1 MDTAKLNQ
9 IKNTLENT
17 TVSKKEILTLLRDAG
32 VKYPNSVFTHLKNA
46 NVIRTLTRNQYRFQ
60 KEPILKAMVE
70 AGEKEAYKE
79 KKKYNDQYHV
89 NKSTTVSLEDTS
101 KVDIEKSAIELLKK
115 KGYRIF
121 KYVEI

>member
-1 MDTAKLNQ
+1 MDIAKLNQ

-17 TVSKKEILTLLRDAG
+17 TVSKKEVLSLLKVAG
-32 VKYPNSVFTHLKNA
+32 VKYPESVFTHLKNA
-46 NVIRTLTRNQYRFQ
+46 NVISKVAWNQYRFQ

-79 KKKYNDQYHV
+79 KKKYNDRYYTS
-89 NKSTTVSLEDTS
+89 KSTTVSPEDS
-101 KVDIEKSAIELLKK
+101 PKVDVEKSAIELLKK

-121 KYVEI
+121 KYVEV

>member
-1 MDTAKLNQ
+1 M
-9 IKNTLENT
+9 
-17 TVSKKEILTLLRDAG
+17 
-32 VKYPNSVFTHLKNA
+32 
-46 NVIRTLTRNQYRFQ
+46 TRNQYRFQ

-79 KKKYNDQYHV
+79 KKKYNGQYYV
-89 NKSTTVSLEDTS
+89 EQKYYSFFGGRS

>member
-1 MDTAKLNQ
+1 MDIAKLNQ
-9 IKNTLENT
+9 IKSTLEST
-17 TVSKKEILTLLRDAG
+17 TVSKKEVLALLKVAG

-46 NVIRTLTRNQYRFQ
+46 NVVSKVARNQYRFQ

-79 KKKYNDQYHV
+79 KKKYNDQYNV
-89 NKSTTVSLEDTS
+89 NKSTTVSSKDS
-101 KVDIEKSAIELLKK
+101 PKVDVEKSAIELLKK

-121 KYVEI
+121 RYVEI

>member
-1 MDTAKLNQ
+1 MDIAKLNQ

-17 TVSKKEILTLLRDAG
+17 TVSKKEVLALLKVAG
-32 VKYPNSVFTHLKNA
+32 VKYPGSVFTHLKNA
-46 NVIRTLTRNQYRFQ
+46 NVISRVTRNQYRFQ

-79 KKKYNDQYHV
+79 KKKYNDHYYV
-89 NKSTTVSLEDTS
+89 DKSTTVSSEDS
-101 KVDIEKSAIELLKK
+101 PKVDVEKSAIELLKK

>member
-1 MDTAKLNQ
+1 MYIAKLNQ
-9 IKNTLENT
+9 IKNNLENT
-17 TVSKKEILTLLRDAG
+17 TVSKKQILDVLKVAD
-32 VKYPNSVFTHLKNA
+32 VKYPESVFTHLKNA
-46 NVIRTLTRNQYRFQ
+46 NVISTLARNQYRFQ

-79 KKKYNDQYHV
+79 KKKYNDRQYV
-89 NKSTTVSLEDTS
+89 GKSTTAFSEDS
-101 KVDIEKSAIELLKK
+101 PKVDIEKSAIELLKK

>member
-1 MDTAKLNQ
+1 MDIAKLNQ

-32 VKYPNSVFTHLKNA
+32 VKYPQAVFTHLKNA

-60 KEPILKAMVE
+60 KEPILKVMVE

-79 KKKYNDQYHV
+79 KKKYNDRQYV
-89 NKSTTVSLEDTS
+89 SKSTTASSEDS
-101 KVDIEKSAIELLKK
+101 PKVDIEKSAIELLKK